1 MVIKNQQVIK
11 EDTDLIVLDSNLKQ
25 IPNEMATYFGKQLSL
40 LGPVTPERI
49 AALNFLTTP
58 EAPDWAIKVH
68 EGKGGKPFSYI
79 QHVVVSANMN
89 EAFGPL
95 WGMDVK
101 APQIMSDGSASALV
115 TVWIDFPK
123 GFSTDGEVQFHRRS
137 VTEVGAFDAGG
148 GQMSKANMLASA
160 VSRGMVKAVFRMFRL
175 GENLYK
181 DVAVPTKKSQWYA
194 LKKLA
199 EKHGQTEEWLIA
211 LAKELNFTQ
220 DDLLTEKFGIL
231 YKEVYD
237 RSTGQGDVPIE

>member
-1 MVIKNQQVIK
+1 MVTKKQTVIK
-11 EDTDLIVLDSNLKQ
+11 EDTDLIVLDSTLKQ
-25 IPNEMATYFGKQLSL
+25 IPNEMVKYFEGQLSL
-40 LGPVTPERI
+40 MGPVSPERI
-49 AALNFLTTP
+49 RALTFLTTP
-58 EAPDWAIKVH
+58 EAPEWAVKTH
-68 EGKGGKPFSYI
+68 EGKGGKQFAYI

-101 APQIMSDGSASALV
+101 SPQIMADGSASALV
-115 TVWIDFPK
+115 TVWVDFPK
-123 GFSTDGEVQFHRRS
+123 GISTDGELLFHRRS

-148 GQMSKANMLASA
+148 GAMSKANMLAAA

-181 DVAVPTKKSQWYA
+181 DVAAPTKKSQWSA

-211 LAKELNFTQ
+211 LAKEMGFTQ
-220 DDLLTEKFGIL
+220 DDLLTDKFGTL